1 MKKQPAKK
9 PAKPATKKP
18 AKKSAKKPAAE
29 KPAAKKPAAKKP
41 AAKKPAAKKPA
52 VKKPA
57 AKKPAKKPAPRKP
70 APKKPAA
77 KQPAA
82 KPEVLSVPYVG
93 REELIA
99 TLARIAPRLA
109 ADPIYANE
117 SNAPF
122 DAAELERYFETI
134 DGRTTVAH
142 LFSETLQGMIQ
153 SVRYSGLLVV
163 REIFRDD
170 KQALLT
176 TKPSLVLRLGQSLVV
191 VGDLVVEG
199 DVENDGILV
208 VTGDLT
214 IRGAYLGPTF
224 DYSLVAVGGTMS
236 AGDVSSSGEI
246 LVGDRLEARR
256 VIHLL
261 YNDYSSI
268 LPIVKAEA
276 LVIEDNFPALGT
288 VEVELRIDD
297 TPTAEQLRT
306 IFGANA
312 AVEREDDDDSPIRR
326 LIRS

>member
-1 MKKQPAKK
+1 MKKKPAKK
-9 PAKPATKKP
+9 PAKPAT
-18 AKKSAKKPAAE
+18 
-29 KPAAKKPAAKKP
+29 KKPAAKKP
-41 AAKKPAAKKPA
+41 AAKKPAAKKSAAKKAAKPA
-52 VKKPA
+52 AKKHAAKKPA
-57 AKKPAKKPAPRKP
+57 AKKLAAKKPAVKKPAKKPAPRKP
-70 APKKPAA
+70 AT

-82 KPEVLSVPYVG
+82 KPEVLHVPYVG

-170 KQALLT
+170 KQAMLT
-176 TKPSLVLRLGQSLVV
+176 TKPALVLRLGQSLVV

-236 AGDVSSSGEI
+236 VGDVSSSGEI

-256 VIHLL
+256 VVHLL

-268 LPIVKAEA
+268 LPSVKAQA

-288 VEVELRIDD
+288 VETELRIDG
-297 TPTAEQLRT
+297 TPTAEQLRA